1 MRDTSL
7 FLPDTISDALR
18 GDLATGLRALRM
30 RSTLGNLMANSSARV
45 LQQVDDT
52 TTDCTFAS
60 FSTSLYPSSKRSLSM
75 VLH

>member
-52 TTDCTFAS
+52 TTDCISAS
-60 FSTSLYPSSKRSLSM
+60 CSTLPLPSSKPSLLL
-75 VLH
+75 VLY